1 METKSGTVIR
11 ILQTLLAVGS
21 LLLAITA
28 VFYTAIAIAQ
38 GAVPSPVN
46 VQPSEV
52 ASQTLLETMS
62 VSPGSTVV
70 VQVSEMDALTAFV
83 VTLPNTAVALLVSAI
98 LALLA
103 ALLRDTAAG
112 RPFTAQNVKRLHWV
126 ARLTLLAAVVG
137 WWLGPLLN
145 AWALARLDSAVVT
158 AQTSFAPVI
167 VALGAY
173 ALVTIWGRGAEL
185 ADFEENTV

>member
-1 METKSGTVIR
+1 M
-11 ILQTLLAVGS
+11 
-21 LLLAITA
+21 
-28 VFYTAIAIAQ
+28 
-38 GAVPSPVN
+38 N
-46 VQPSEV
+46 V
-52 ASQTLLETMS
+52 A
-62 VSPGSTVV
+62 GDSTVV

-83 VTLPNTAVALLVSAI
+83 VTLPNIAVALFVAAI

-112 RPFTAQNVKRLHWV
+112 RPFTAQNVRRLHWV

-145 AWALARLDSAVVT
+145 AWAQARLDSAVVT

-167 VALGAY
+167 VALGSY
-173 ALVTIWGRGAEL
+173 ALVTIWARGVEL

>member
-1 METKSGTVIR
+1 METKSGTAIR
-11 ILQTLLAVGS
+11 ILQTLLTVGS
-21 LLLAITA
+21 LLLAITSVVYA
-28 VFYTAIAIAQ
+28 AMAITQ
-38 GAVPSPVN
+38 GSVPSPVN

-70 VQVSEMDALTAFV
+70 VQVSEMDALTAFM
-83 VTLPNTAVALLVSAI
+83 VTLPDITVALLVATI

-145 AWALARLDSAVVT
+145 AWAQARLDSAVVT

-185 ADFEENTV
+185 ADFEESTI